1 MFESKK
7 EQYPRGCLMRKCLLA
22 AVVVQLLLPAVA
34 SADWARRNEAIMGT
48 AIYVELWHPDQQ
60 AGERAIDAV
69 IDEMHRIDRLMS
81 TYKPDSEISRVNDLA
96 ATEPVPVSDELKNL
110 ILESLALS
118 ELTGGAFDIT
128 YASVGHHYDFRKRQ
142 RPDDAT
148 IEEALPAVDYR
159 HVIVDEATGTIKFA
173 REGVRIDLG
182 GIAKGYA
189 VERGISIL
197 KDLGV
202 RHASVSAGGDSR
214 ILGDRK
220 GRPWLVGIRDPR
232 GDRSEYITRIPV
244 IDEAVST
251 SGDYERF
258 FDEDGIRY
266 HHIIVPSTGKSAGE
280 VHSVTIIGPNA
291 TITDGLSTSVFVLGI
306 EAGLALINTLDEF
319 ETVII
324 DGAGAMHFSDGLLAG
339 GQTTT
344 D

>member
-1 MFESKK
+1 MSKVRK
-7 EQYPRGCLMRKCLLA
+7 VHSPHGHLMCKCLLA
-22 AVVVQLLLPAVA
+22 AGLVQFLLPAVA

-48 AIYVELWHPDQQ
+48 AIYVELWHTDPQ

-96 ATEPVPVSDELKNL
+96 ATEPVAVSDELRNL
-110 ILESLALS
+110 ILKSLELS

-128 YASVGHHYDFRKRQ
+128 YASVGHHYDFRNRQ
-142 RPDDAT
+142 LPDVAT
-148 IEEALPAVDYR
+148 IEAALPAIDFR
-159 HVIVDEATGTIKFA
+159 HVIVDEAAGTVRFA
-173 REGVRIDLG
+173 RKGVRIDLG

-202 RHASVSAGGDSR
+202 QHASVSAGGDSR
-214 ILGDRK
+214 ILGDRR
-220 GRPWLVGIRDPR
+220 GRPWLVGIRNPR
-232 GDRSEYITRIPV
+232 GDRAEYITRIPI

-258 FDEDGIRY
+258 FDEDGVRY

-291 TITDGLSTSVFVLGI
+291 TMTDGLSTSVFVLGI

-324 DGAGAMHFSDGLLAG
+324 DGTGAMHFSDGLLAG
-339 GQTTT
+339 VPAPT

>member
-1 MFESKK
+1 MGKF
-7 EQYPRGCLMRKCLLA
+7 LLVA
-22 AVVVQLLLPAVA
+22 GVVHLLLSAVA
-34 SADWARRNEAIMGT
+34 NADWVRRNEAIMGT

-60 AGERAIDAV
+60 AGESAIDAV

-81 TYKPDSEISRVNDLA
+81 TYKPDSEISRVNDRA
-96 ATEPVPVSDELKNL
+96 ATEPVLVSDELKNL
-110 ILESLALS
+110 ILKSLELS

-128 YASVGHHYDFRKRQ
+128 YASVGHHYDFRERQ

-148 IEEALPAVDYR
+148 IEKALPAVDYR
-159 HVIVDEATGTIKFA
+159 HVIVDEPIDTVRFA

-197 KDLGV
+197 RDLGV

-232 GDRSEYITRIPV
+232 GDHTEYITRIPV

-251 SGDYERF
+251 SGDYERY
-258 FDEDGIRY
+258 FDEDGVRY

-291 TITDGLSTSVFVLGI
+291 TMTDGLSTSVFVLGI
-306 EAGLALINTLDEF
+306 KAGLALINTLDGF

-324 DGAGAMHFSDGLLAG
+324 DGAGALHFSDGLLAG
-339 GQTTT
+339 GQATT